1 MELGNQSRDANL
13 PLVNLADS
21 QATLE
26 LGESLGKGFPVGTIL
41 LLLGDLGS
49 GKTTLVQGLAAGL
62 GIPGPISSPTFTLIN
77 EYLEGRLPLYHVD
90 LYRLSPAQVES
101 LDLERYWNEAET
113 PPGIVAIEWGD
124 RLVQPPPQAL
134 TLALSYNQP
143 EGRQARLGAIDPAN
157 LSQWE
162 AIIDDLLVNEV

>member
-62 GIPGPISSPTFTLIN
+62 GIPGQI
-77 EYLEGRLPLYHVD
+77 GRAHV
-90 LYRLSPAQVES
+90 
-101 LDLERYWNEAET
+101 
-113 PPGIVAIEWGD
+113 
-124 RLVQPPPQAL
+124 
-134 TLALSYNQP
+134 
-143 EGRQARLGAIDPAN
+143 
-157 LSQWE
+157 
-162 AIIDDLLVNEV
+162 